1 MNATPTGRIGLLL
14 ASATPPE
21 DVASISKQAEDLG
34 FQELWVP
41 EDYFFGG
48 GMATAAIALAAT
60 TTIPVGIGVVASV
73 VRHPAVT
80 AMEIATLARAFPRRI
95 LPGIG
100 HGVPAWTNQMGLT
113 TKSPMSALRET
124 LTSLKS
130 LLAGETVSAEGR
142 TFTFREVT
150 LTHPVAEEVPLYT
163 GVLGDKG
170 IALTGEL
177 ADGLIVSALSPV
189 EYVEAARKKL
199 DDAAAAAGRDTKPSI
214 SVLLLANV
222 TSDPELAET
231 VREEMKQILA
241 FYIAA
246 TGPCPLFAAIG
257 ANEQIADMLS
267 RGGPEIVAAEM
278 PESWVDAFA
287 VAGSVDDCRAKIAQY
302 YEAGADA
309 VVVSP
314 VPAAR
319 AEQTL
324 AAISELI
331 TTSV

>member
-1 MNATPTGRIGLLL
+1 MTPTPRGRIGLLL

-21 DVASISKQAEDLG
+21 EVAALSKKAEELG

-48 GMATAAIALAAT
+48 GISTAAITLAAT
-60 TTIPVGIGVVASV
+60 ERIAVGVGVVASV

-80 AMEIATLARAFPRRI
+80 AMEIATLARAFPGRI

-113 TKSPMSALRET
+113 NKSPMSALRET
-124 LTSLKS
+124 LTSLRA
-130 LLAGETVSAEGR
+130 LLAGETVSTEGK
-142 TFTFREVT
+142 TFTFRDVT
-150 LTHPVAEEVPLYT
+150 LTHPAPDKVPLYT

-177 ADGLIVSALSPV
+177 ADGLLVSALAPV
-189 EYVEAARKKL
+189 EYVESARRKL
-199 DDAAAAAGRDTKPSI
+199 DTAAKEAGRESVPSM

-222 TSDPELAET
+222 TSDPALAEA

-246 TGPCPLFAAIG
+246 TGPCPLFGAIG
-257 ANEQIADMLS
+257 ANEQIAEMLS

-287 VAGSVDDCRAKIAQY
+287 VAGSVDDCRSKIEQY
-302 YEAGADA
+302 FQCGADA

-314 VPAAR
+314 VPATR
-319 AEQTL
+319 TEETL

-331 TTSV
+331 TVSA